1 MRKQDILIMEAA
13 TIQQIMEVIMPVVPM
28 PTTGEAIIRIIELL
42 ILTSGINADEEYLV
56 IKVMIIMFGDNTE
69 QRDRKDW
76 FVWKYTLL

>member
-1 MRKQDILIMEAA
+1 MEAA
-13 TIQQIMEVIMPVVPM
+13 TIQQVMEVIMPVVPM